1 MNINDIKKILIVGA
15 GTMGHGM
22 AQVFATEGYEVSLFS
37 RTRETLDRAVALM
50 ETSLATLHEK
60 DLFPRKILRKS

>member
-22 AQVFATEGYEVSLFS
+22 TQVFATEGYEEVSLFS
-37 RTRETLDRAVALM
+37 RTRETLDRAVALYGDKPGYLC
-50 ETSLATLHEK
+50 TRRTYSQEK
-60 DLFPRKILRKS
+60 C